1 MAPGNDHPPTNR
13 PTFQTRTAVDA
24 AGELNR
30 RFSVFVDDSAPSQET
45 QFGGDAPAASNDL
58 PGPGTSKGGSIL
70 SSPFNFTKRVLNIH
84 NGSSSTE
91 TTPLLRKRT
100 TTNGQKSQTSPTRAD
115 PHSEQR
121 NPDGDD
127 KRTKPGLGPRPIGG
141 SDKLGTFSGVFVP
154 TCLNVLSILMFL
166 RFGFIL
172 GQAGVLGIFGK
183 AILSTHT
190 FVATLTTIS

>member
-1 MAPGNDHPPTNR
+1 MASVNDHPPTNR

-30 RFSVFVDDSAPSQET
+30 RFSVFVDDDAAASQD
-45 QFGGDAPAASNDL
+45 QFGGDGPSGSNEL
-58 PGPGTSKGGSIL
+58 PNTSTSKDGSIL
-70 SSPFNFTKRVLNIH
+70 SSPFNFTKRVLNIK

-115 PHSEQR
+115 SYPDQR

-127 KRTKPGLGPRPIGG
+127 KRTKPGLGPRPVGG
-141 SDKLGTFSGVFVP
+141 HDKLGTFSGVFVP

-172 GQAGVLGIFGK
+172 GQAGVLGILGK
-183 AILSTHT
+183 SMLSPYT
-190 FVATLTTIS
+190 FVTTLTTLS

>member
-30 RFSVFVDDSAPSQET
+30 RFSVFVDDAAPSQET
-45 QFGGDAPAASNDL
+45 QFGGDGPAGSNEL
-58 PGPGTSKGGSIL
+58 PNPGTSKGGSIL

-100 TTNGQKSQTSPTRAD
+100 TTNGQKSQTQPTRAD
-115 PHSEQR
+115 PHPDQR

-127 KRTKPGLGPRPIGG
+127 KRAKPGLGPRPVGG
-141 SDKLGTFSGVFVP
+141 HDKLGTFSGVFVP

-172 GQAGVLGIFGK
+172 GQAGVVGILGK
-183 AILSTHT
+183 AMLYPCTL
-190 FVATLTTIS
+190 VVTLTTIS